1 MSDKLAAL
9 PRKRFAHLP
18 TPLDE
23 LARLRGALAEM
34 TGKGVPRLFIKRD
47 DCTGLAF
54 GGNKTRKLEFLIGEA
69 LAGGHDTV
77 ITAGAAQSNHAR
89 QTAAAAAAAGLD
101 CVLVL
106 FDTVPYRGRDY
117 RRSGNLLLDDLLGA
131 RVIVE
136 AADADPAQ
144 VFERVMQELASQ
156 GRKAYFV
163 PVGGSNV
170 TGTMGYVNAYL
181 ELADQLDA
189 RGIEA
194 SHIVH
199 ASSSGGTQAGLV
211 AGQMLRPGGPAVLG
225 INVYRDDTQ
234 AMANDIHALAV
245 KTAEALE
252 TEVPPNEVVAL
263 EAGYLGEGYGV
274 PTDKMRRAVE
284 TLARLEGVFLDPV
297 YSGKGMAGLIG
308 LILDGRMRADD
319 NVVFL
324 HTGGAPGLFAYAE
337 EFSER

>member
-9 PRKRFAHLP
+9 PRKRLAHLP

-23 LARLRGALAEM
+23 LPRLREALSEM
-34 TGKGVPRLFIKRD
+34 TENGVPRLFIKRD

-69 LAGGHDTV
+69 LAQGCDTV

-106 FDTVPYRGRDY
+106 FDTVPYQGRDY

-136 AADADPAQ
+136 ASDADPVK

-181 ELADQLDA
+181 ELADQLEA
-189 RGIEA
+189 LGIAA

-199 ASSSGGTQAGLV
+199 GSSSGGTQAGLV

-245 KTAEALE
+245 KTAEALGADL
-252 TEVPPNEVVAL
+252 PPNDVVAL
-263 EAGYLGEGYGV
+263 EAGYLGDGYGV
-274 PTDKMRRAVE
+274 PTAQMRRAVE

-297 YSGKGMAGLIG
+297 YSGKAMAGLIG
-308 LILDGRMRADD
+308 LILDGRMRAED

-337 EFSER
+337 EFSDR